1 MTEPDSPYS
10 AGQTPASKG
19 DLDDLGARIVA
30 MAGRLA
36 AATCRWLLMVAEFDA
51 RDGSTCA
58 GLATTAQWLGFACGI
73 APRTAIEHVRVARA
87 LITHARLAE
96 EMTAG
101 RLSYS
106 HARAISRLAQPAE
119 GALVEELIQ
128 LAEHATV
135 RQLEATVRG
144 LRTVRDVETPT
155 GPPAEYAT
163 HTWTSENQW
172 RLTAR
177 LDPERG
183 AIVASAIAAVVRHSE
198 LSAADALVWLA
209 EVGLA
214 AIADEE
220 TDKPRTLRGEEK
232 AAVVIHLDA
241 ARVRAPGQ
249 PKRSRERSRPA
260 ARVANGPGL
269 PDDVVER
276 LLCAGR
282 VRTVVHGTDG
292 DGQVTVLDVG
302 RSHRLVTD
310 RQYRALLLRDG
321 GCGFPGCEST
331 DGLEAHHVQ
340 HWLYGGRTDL
350 ANLVLCCASGI
361 ITPTT
366 TGSSRSRRGDA
377 ADSASD
383 VPTDNRCLTTSTRR
397 RRPSRPHRSRPS
409 TRTRP
414 QALPRR
420 AGTAAAWTSTM
431 PSSDLRSSSS
441 DQAPWWGD
449 VDGCPGRAVL
459 AGWRRRRCG
468 AVGSRPVDRV
478 GNPGLPRPDR
488 FAAAPRA
495 DDLPGV
501 HG

>member
-1 MTEPDSPYS
+1 
-10 AGQTPASKG
+10 
-19 DLDDLGARIVA
+19 

-87 LITHARLAE
+87 LITHPRLAE

-106 HARAISRLAQPAE
+106 HARAISRVAQPTEA
-119 GALVEELIQ
+119 ALVEELIQ

-183 AIVASAIAAVVRHSE
+183 AVVASAIAAVVRQSE

-214 AIADEE
+214 ALADDE

-241 ARVRAPGQ
+241 ARVRAPGRS
-249 PKRSRERSRPA
+249 KRSRERSRPA

-292 DGQVTVLDVG
+292 DGQATVLDVG
-302 RSHRLVTD
+302 PLAPARHR
-310 RQYRALLLRDG
+310 
-321 GCGFPGCEST
+321 P
-331 DGLEAHHVQ
+331 
-340 HWLYGGRTDL
+340 
-350 ANLVLCCASGI
+350 
-361 ITPTT
+361 
-366 TGSSRSRRGDA
+366 
-377 ADSASD
+377 
-383 VPTDNRCLTTSTRR
+383 
-397 RRPSRPHRSRPS
+397 
-409 TRTRP
+409 
-414 QALPRR
+414 
-420 AGTAAAWTSTM
+420 
-431 PSSDLRSSSS
+431 
-441 DQAPWWGD
+441 
-449 VDGCPGRAVL
+449 
-459 AGWRRRRCG
+459 
-468 AVGSRPVDRV
+468 PV
-478 GNPGLPRPDR
+478 PRP
-488 FAAAPRA
+488 AAPRRR
-495 DDLPGV
+495 LRLSGV
-501 HG
+501 RIDRRA